1 MENQAFKTNRIRF
14 YLLAVALI
22 LSQEASAQH
31 LDVEVRGEGNALFV
45 GYCRTPGVVGCDL
58 GELTQTLQLPVGALP
73 KETSTGKLIFLADFR
88 DLPGGDFRTKNPGFQ
103 SIQNGLLPN
112 ELLSYRALG
121 ALKYWDP
128 ALSSWRNPPHG
139 VQITLFGGL
148 EANAEVIRD
157 FSECA
162 GQLLCFS
169 DGSFGIDGSTVFSAD
184 GILGNPELV
193 VDITNNNGILH
204 THLSFFL
211 ENQQGEIG
219 GPVGAYLVE
228 MQLISN
234 ARFFPSEPFLILFN
248 AGLDET
254 AFAAALAA
262 LAGKPS
268 DTDPDPPRPIIPVS
282 IPGDVDLDSDVDRI
296 DVALILLAAQNNEP
310 VNPGNAMLDVND
322 DGVIDRTDAS
332 LAKDLCTLRLCN
344 IPIIAPATVLNVAA
358 AYDQNTG
365 TLNLNDIQVSNQHYR
380 AQLQLQDE
388 NIFVLNTVQIDKPR
402 YAIPVRYD
410 IESGILE
417 IPSVYTQGKNY
428 KAILRNIGDS
438 KFQLEHLEE
447 IGGVSE

>member
-1 MENQAFKTNRIRF
+1 MTNRIRF
-14 YLLAVALI
+14 YLLIIALI
-22 LSQEASAQH
+22 LNQEAVAQH
-31 LDVEVRGEGNALFV
+31 LDVEVWGEGNALFA

-58 GELTQTLQLPVGALP
+58 GKLAQTLELPAGALP
-73 KETSTGKLIFLADFR
+73 KESTTGKLIFLANFR

-112 ELLSYRALG
+112 ELVSYRALG

-128 ALSSWRNPPHG
+128 TSSSWGNSPHG
-139 VQITLFGGL
+139 IQITLFGGL
-148 EANAEVIRD
+148 EASAEVLND
-157 FSECA
+157 FSKCA
-162 GQLLCFS
+162 GQLICFS
-169 DGSFGIDGSTVFSAD
+169 DGSFGIDGSTIFSAE
-184 GILGNPELV
+184 GILGNRELV

-254 AFAAALAA
+254 ALAAALIA
-262 LAGKPS
+262 LAGKPP
-268 DTDPDPPRPIIPVS
+268 DTDPDPPRPILPVS

-296 DVALILLAAQNNEP
+296 DVALILLAAQNNEQI
-310 VNPGNAMLDVND
+310 NSGNAMFDVNR

-358 AYDQNTG
+358 VYDQNTG
-365 TLNLNDIQVSNQHYR
+365 ILNLNDIQVSNQHYR

-388 NIFVLNTVQIDKPR
+388 NIFVLNAVQIDKPR

-410 IESGILE
+410 IKSGILE
-417 IPSVYTQGKNY
+417 IPSVYTHGKNF
-428 KAILRNIGDS
+428 KASLRNIGED
-438 KFQLEHLEE
+438 KFRLEQLTE
-447 IGGVSE
+447 IGGVFE

>member
-1 MENQAFKTNRIRF
+1 MKNQAFKTNRFRF
-14 YLLAVALI
+14 YLLIVALM
-22 LSQEASAQH
+22 LNQVAFSQH
-31 LDVEVRGEGNALFV
+31 LDVEVWGEGNALFA

-58 GELTQTLQLPVGALP
+58 GKLAQMLELPVGTLP
-73 KETSTGKLIFLADFR
+73 KESTTGKLIFLANFQ

-103 SIQNGLLPN
+103 SIQNALLPN
-112 ELLSYRALG
+112 ELIGYRALG

-128 ALSSWRNPPHG
+128 ALSSWGNSPHG
-139 VQITLFGGL
+139 IQITLFGGL
-148 EANAEVIRD
+148 EASAEVIND
-157 FSECA
+157 FSKCA
-162 GQLLCFS
+162 GQLICFS
-169 DGSFGIDGSTVFSAD
+169 DGSFGIDGSTIFSAE
-184 GILGNPELV
+184 GILGNRELV
-193 VDITNNNGILH
+193 VDITGNNGILH
-204 THLSFFL
+204 AHLSFFL

-254 AFAAALAA
+254 ALAAALIA

-268 DTDPDPPRPIIPVS
+268 DNPDPPRPILPVS

-296 DVALILLAAQNNEP
+296 DVALILLAAQNNEQ
-310 VNPGNAMLDVND
+310 VNPSNAMLDVNR
-322 DGVIDRTDAS
+322 DGAIDRTDAF

-344 IPIIAPATVLNVAA
+344 VPIIAPATVLNVAA
-358 AYDQNTG
+358 VYDQNTG
-365 TLNLNDIQVSNQHYR
+365 ILNLNDIQVSNQHYR

-417 IPSVYTQGKNY
+417 IPSVYTHGKNF
-428 KAILRNIGDS
+428 KATLRNIGDD
-438 KFQLEHLEE
+438 KFRLEQLEE
-447 IGGVSE
+447 IGGVFE